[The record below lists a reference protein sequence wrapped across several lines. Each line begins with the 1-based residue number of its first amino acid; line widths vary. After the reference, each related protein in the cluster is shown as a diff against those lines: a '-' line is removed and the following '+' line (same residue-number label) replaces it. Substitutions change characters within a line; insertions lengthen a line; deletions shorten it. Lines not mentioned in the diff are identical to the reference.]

1 MIATMLSLALAGT
14 AIAANENSG
23 EAAKRYTPEIRGVLL
38 DGSKPVSSNVCL
50 RPVNSQIRQCG
61 YTDFSGNF
69 YIPPSGPMHSVVP
82 KADDRGVEGY
92 PSYVLEIGRVTEAR
106 KIGAIDLTND
116 RRASI
121 VLECN
126 LARAGGKMDATSICD
141 RGSTLSTAPNRVSQT
156 ESKRGH
162 APAHPAK

>member
-1 MIATMLSLALAGT
+1 MITTMLFIALASAAAT
-14 AIAANENSG
+14 ADDKID

-38 DGSKPVSSNVCL
+38 DGTKPVASNVCL
-50 RPVNSQIRQCG
+50 RPINSQIRQCG

-82 KADDRGVEGY
+82 KADDKGVEGY

-116 RRASI
+116 KRASI

-126 LARAGGKMDATSICD
+126 LARSGGNADAMSICD
-141 RGSTLSTAPNRVSQT
+141 RKSAQSTGPSRVSQA
-156 ESKRGH
+156 ESKRSH